1 VFIVVNSLAG
11 FLLSLNIIR
20 TKPASK
26 QRELLAANKKPPD
39 CKLKIAYV
47 AGGEKQDITWR
58 LQSRAFRA
66 LFPSI
71 VNRFDSHMLQGNPV
85 ICQFPSGFT
94 IELKSYIF
102 SFRVSQYHQ
111 PTDAAPS
118 KFNCLCF
125 IRMMFTIL
133 FIAFSFVG
141 VKSFTLERRRNRNRP
156 PSDTVSVGRRAA
168 SDGSEGDLLHSLE
181 TALDYEGRLPFKVN
195 ENEYHCGFV
204 SIIGAANTGKS
215 TLLNAILREDLCVA
229 TRRPQTTRHAIMGV
243 ITTETS
249 QLLLVDTPG
258 VIEDPAYKLQ
268 EGMMEAVMG
277 AFKDADILLVVTDL
291 FSTPIPDDVL
301 FEKVKRSEKPKI
313 VVINKVDL
321 VEKVNPGANKGEEG
335 RTVTVEEAVAKW
347 RLLLPDS
354 IAILPTFA
362 FEGPENKGVVA
373 LRKILLGQDD
383 VPAALRDLGRPIAGM
398 FPHGSIT
405 ITDQEARALL
415 PISPP
420 LYDEDTLTDRSER
433 YVFMLC

>member
-1 VFIVVNSLAG
+1 
-11 FLLSLNIIR
+11 
-20 TKPASK
+20 
-26 QRELLAANKKPPD
+26 
-39 CKLKIAYV
+39 
-47 AGGEKQDITWR
+47 
-58 LQSRAFRA
+58 
-66 LFPSI
+66 
-71 VNRFDSHMLQGNPV
+71 
-85 ICQFPSGFT
+85 
-94 IELKSYIF
+94 
-102 SFRVSQYHQ
+102 
-111 PTDAAPS
+111 
-118 KFNCLCF
+118 
-125 IRMMFTIL
+125 MMFTIL

-141 VKSFTLERRRNRNRP
+141 VKSFTLERRRHRNRP

-168 SDGSEGDLLHSLE
+168 SDGSEGDLLQSLE

-243 ITTETS
+243 ITTDTS

-433 YVFMLC
+433 FFASEMIRASLFQNLKKELPYCCEVQVTEFKEPSSDSTKQVIRMKATVFVERDSQKVIVIGKGGEVIKKVGMDARKSLEDFFQKQVYLELNVKVDKDWRKNESRLKQLGYLK